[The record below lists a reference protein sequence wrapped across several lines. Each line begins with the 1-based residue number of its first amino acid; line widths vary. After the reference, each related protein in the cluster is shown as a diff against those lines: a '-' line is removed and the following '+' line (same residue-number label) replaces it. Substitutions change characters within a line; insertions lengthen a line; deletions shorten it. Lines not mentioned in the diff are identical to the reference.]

1 MNAITT
7 ETIIPTENENLVKLF
22 KAKGMS
28 GMLGTIWLILCAM
41 VLAVMDAIGA
51 LSRISKALLKL
62 AHSTLDYLLQL

>member
-41 VLAVMDAIGA
+41 VFGGNGCHWGFI
-51 LSRISKALLKL
+51 KNK
-62 AHSTLDYLLQL
+62 